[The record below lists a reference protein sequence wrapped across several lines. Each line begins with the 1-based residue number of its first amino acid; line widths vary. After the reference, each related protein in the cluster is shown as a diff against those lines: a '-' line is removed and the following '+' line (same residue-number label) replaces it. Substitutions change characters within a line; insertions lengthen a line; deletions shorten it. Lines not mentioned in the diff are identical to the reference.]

1 MMKRLQM
8 IWWLLTKKD
17 VCIITRGDFGKNDY
31 LYGTTTTTKDA
42 VTMSARLC
50 QFCYSAMLCKEIHLN
65 RLFNVEIPR
74 EEE

>member
-8 IWWLLTKKD
+8 IWWLLTKKE
-17 VCIITRGDFGKNDY
+17 VCVITRGDFGKKDY
-31 LYGTTTTTKDA
+31 MYETTTTTKDA

-50 QFCYSAMLCKEIHLN
+50 QFCYSAMIHKEIHLN
-65 RLFNVEIPR
+65 RLFNVDIPK

>member
-8 IWWLLTKKD
+8 IWWLLTKKE
-17 VCIITRGDFGKNDY
+17 VCIIARGDFGKNDY
-31 LYGTTTTTKDA
+31 MYETTTTTKDA

-50 QFCYSAMLCKEIHLN
+50 QFCYSAMLRKEIHLN
-65 RLFNVEIPR
+65 RLFNVEIPK

>member
-8 IWWLLTKKD
+8 IWWLLTKKE
-17 VCIITRGDFGKNDY
+17 VCVITRGDFGKTDY
-31 LYGTTTTTKDA
+31 MYETTTTTKDA

-50 QFCYSAMLCKEIHLN
+50 QFCYSAMLRKEIHLN
-65 RLFNVEIPR
+65 RLFNVEIPK